1 MRAVA
6 LTSLKIP
13 KMQMRKKF
21 RKLPHVFT
29 SVCNTIWYLKVD
41 GLDPVS
47 VDEEGEEV
55 DAQESNH
62 ETQHQAPHQ
71 EPHLPHLTTVKV

>member
-1 MRAVA
+1 
-6 LTSLKIP
+6 
-13 KMQMRKKF
+13 MQLHPISFKFPNIHMRKF
-21 RKLPHVFT
+21 LQFFT
-29 SVCNTIWYLKVD
+29 SVCNIWYLKVD
-41 GLDPVS
+41 WLDPVS

-71 EPHLPHLTTVKV
+71 ESNLSHIS